1 MRFAGKAP
9 KTTGTNRPLNPLKPI
24 VSKRH
29 DKTAELFSALNLH
42 PYILH
47 YFSKEIQRAVLLPFH
62 GIKPNHFHTCQ
73 RKRMQENISLTED
86 EIVDKLLAEIDEF
99 QKEHSSIHPYDIAE
113 LLIALR
119 DINTERYVALIKKIP
134 HELFAEVLSEMPDY
148 IQEELSEQL
157 SVFKLAD
164 ITSKMDTDDAAHFI
178 QNISEENEDIAQN
191 ILESF
196 EDEDKEIIQ
205 QLISYEE
212 DEAGAYMQTE
222 LFSAHITENIG
233 EALKRLKHL
242 KETREVDN
250 IWHCHLT
257 NQRNVYLGSVGLE
270 ELIIFE
276 HDLSFSDIP
285 AEKLRHYCINH
296 KKDIKDAVEMVTN
309 YNLSSLP
316 VVDDKERLI
325 GRITSDDI
333 YDIIE
338 ESATEQI
345 YNMAGV
351 SDEAEQEEDLFE
363 IGKARAVWLGINLVT
378 AIAASIVIG
387 FFDTTIQSLVALAVL
402 MPIVASMGGN
412 AGTQSLTVTVRQIAI
427 GDIEGSDARKTIYK
441 EVILSLVNG
450 LVFALII
457 GVLAFW
463 WYAMP
468 MLGVVIALSMV
479 INLLSAGFFGA
490 AIPLFLKKIDIDPA
504 IGSTVLLTTVTDV
517 VGFFSF
523 LGLATVIL
531 L

>member
-1 MRFAGKAP
+1 MQD
-9 KTTGTNRPLNPLKPI
+9 TTT
-24 VSKRH
+24 
-29 DKTAELFSALNLH
+29 
-42 PYILH
+42 
-47 YFSKEIQRAVLLPFH
+47 
-62 GIKPNHFHTCQ
+62 
-73 RKRMQENISLTED
+73 LTEQ
-86 EIVDKLLAEIDEF
+86 EIITKLLFEIDAF
-99 QKEHSSIHPYDIAE
+99 TVEHHSIHPYDISE
-113 LLIALR
+113 LLISLR
-119 DINTERYVALIKKIP
+119 EINTESYISIIKKIP

-148 IQEELSEQL
+148 IQEELSEFL
-157 SVFKLAD
+157 SIPKLAD

-178 QNISEENEDIAQN
+178 QNISEENEEIAQD
-191 ILESF
+191 ILKTF
-196 EDEDKEIIQ
+196 EDEDKEIIE
-205 QLISYEE
+205 QLISYED
-212 DEAGAYMQTE
+212 DEAGSFMQTE
-222 LFSAHITENIG
+222 LFSAHITEQIG

-242 KETREVDN
+242 KETGEIDN

-257 NQRNVYLGSVGLE
+257 NNRGIYIGSVGLE

-276 HDLSFSDIP
+276 HNLKFTDIP
-285 AEKLRHYCINH
+285 AEKLKHFHINH
-296 KKDIKDAVEMVTN
+296 KKDIKEAVEMVTN

-316 VVDDKERLI
+316 VVDDRQRLI

-363 IGKARAVWLGINLVT
+363 IGKARAIWLGINLIT
-378 AIAASIVIG
+378 AIAASVVIG
-387 FFDTTIQSLVALAVL
+387 FFDATIQSLVALAVL

-427 GDIEGSDARKTIYK
+427 GDIEGDDARKTIVK

-450 LVFALII
+450 LLFALVI
-457 GVLAFW
+457 GLLAFW
-463 WYAMP
+463 WYSMP
-468 MLGVVIALSMV
+468 LLGVVIALSMV

-490 AIPLFLKKIDIDPA
+490 AIPLVLRKIDVDPA

-523 LGLATVIL
+523 LGLATIIIL
-531 L
+531 